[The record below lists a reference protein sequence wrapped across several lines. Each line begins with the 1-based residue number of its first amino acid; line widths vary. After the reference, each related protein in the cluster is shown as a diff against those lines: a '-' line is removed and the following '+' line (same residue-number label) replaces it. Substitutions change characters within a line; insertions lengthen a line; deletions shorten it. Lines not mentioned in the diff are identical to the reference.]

1 MAKTTKKVTR
11 KAVKKVAKKATK
23 KAATKP
29 STKPSMTF
37 EKSTKVN
44 PWILSCMPGE
54 ERTKNNKVN
63 PSRSCKPSP
72 KKR

>member
-1 MAKTTKKVTR
+1 
-11 KAVKKVAKKATK
+11 
-23 KAATKP
+23 
-29 STKPSMTF
+29 
-37 EKSTKVN
+37 
-44 PWILSCMPGE
+44 MPGE